1 MTLPLQKNKK
11 ISSRVLCV
19 FCVFCVILAPF
30 WGLLVFPLIVLA
42 KRNFADAARVQ
53 NWAFGRATVWFFR
66 PLVSGSENLP
76 QGNCV
81 MVFNHRS
88 LVDIFW
94 PCLLPYANTVVVSR
108 SYLFKIPVVGFF
120 MRLAGYFDS
129 DNGDWEA
136 FRATARLQAAKG
148 LSFLFF
154 PEGHRSKDG
163 QVRRFKSG
171 AFHVAVDNLLPIVPV
186 CVGNCGR
193 LRLTILPP
201 LRPGPD
207 PDGLE
212 PLRLAK
218 RATALIREALVQQSV
233 GGELDA

>member
-1 MTLPLQKNKK
+1 M
-11 ISSRVLCV
+11 
-19 FCVFCVILAPF
+19 APF

-42 KRNFADAARVQ
+42 KRGLADAARVQ
-53 NWAFGRATVWFFR
+53 NWAFGRVAVQFFR
-66 PLVSGSENLP
+66 PVVRGKGNLP
-76 QGNCV
+76 KGNCV

-88 LVDIFW
+88 FLDIFW

-108 SYLFKIPVVGFF
+108 AYLFKIPVVGFF

-136 FRATARLQAAKG
+136 FRAAARGQAAKG

-171 AFHVAVDNLLPIVPV
+171 AFHVAVDNHLPVVPV
-186 CVGNCGR
+186 CVTHRGR
-193 LRLTILPP
+193 PLLTILPP
-201 LRPGPD
+201 LLPGPD

-218 RATALIREALVQQSV
+218 AATALVREASLQQGV
-233 GGELDA
+233 GSELDA